1 MFDRLSTMLNRNVAQ
16 SERASALA
24 RQLEGRGLS
33 LVFEGTSLAVSFR
46 VADGR
51 ITVDTRDAM
60 ARKAANNLLA
70 GLRGQPLPDPVAPP
84 A

>member
-33 LVFEGTSLAVSFR
+33 LVCEGTSLAVFFR
-46 VADGR
+46 VADSR
-51 ITVDTRDAM
+51 ITLDTRDAVE
-60 ARKAANNLLA
+60 ADATLS
-70 GLRGQPLPDPVAPP
+70 G
-84 A
+84 